1 MQRLSLTPKNEPVIA
16 LADPE
21 IDQLQDLLLLFDL
34 EDLTFLPISQDQ
46 SLAQVIHGQNVGL
59 MILDHSFADQ
69 KGLQQLQLM
78 RQNHSFPIIV
88 TGYDLIDSIRL
99 AAFEMGAD
107 EVVQKPY
114 QLKEMVFRVKAM
126 LKRTQSLV
134 CPPGVSDQ
142 QSKVTFSWNNYVVQ
156 VDILGHGVQIDNQP
170 RELTGSE
177 WEIFILLLNH
187 PGHVFSRN
195 QLTEQCLGYSPEG
208 ETRTIDTHMANLRT
222 KLGVDGLIET
232 IRGYGYRM
240 VPLQDGDGL
249 V

>member
-1 MQRLSLTPKNEPVIA
+1 VQRLPITPKSEPIIA

-34 EDLTFLPISQDQ
+34 EDVTILPIHPAQ
-46 SLAQVIHGQNVGL
+46 SLAQGIHDQNIGL
-59 MILDHSFADQ
+59 MILDLSFADN
-69 KGLQQLQLM
+69 KGLQQIQLI
-78 RQNHSFPIIV
+78 RQNQTFPIIV

-126 LKRTQSLV
+126 LKRTQQLD
-134 CPPGVSDQ
+134 CPSIETDN
-142 QSKVTFSWNNYVVQ
+142 QSYSTFSWNNHLVQ
-156 VDILGHGVQIDNQP
+156 IDILRHGVQIDNRP
-170 RELTGSE
+170 IELTGSE

-222 KLGVDGLIET
+222 KLCIDGLIET

-240 VPLQDGDGL
+240 VPLNVASD
-249 V
+249 